1 MGNSCLIHTNKI
13 NTQDKCT
20 QDKCTQ
26 TIPKQLPIK
35 STETHINREQNPY
48 NAELYDS
55 FNINNKK
62 IDIPYNLSSI
72 DRKRVIEQYK

>member
-13 NTQDKCT
+13 NT

-48 NAELYDS
+48 NAEWYDS
-55 FNINNKK
+55 YNINNKK
-62 IDIPYNLSSI
+62 IEIPNHLSSI